1 MPASD
6 KHIQMQDICIRWN
19 KPSDKEIKTVAG
31 SWYNKELVAHR
42 QNVAKYMKWI
52 EENIPAM
59 SYYVVPRDTDKVFF
73 LNPDDL
79 VAFTLVFGKVYTQE
93 EGTTMTT
100 IERMIAQEAL
110 LERLMQ
116 K

>member
-6 KHIQMQDICIRWN
+6 KHIEMQDICIRWN
-19 KPSDKEIKTVAG
+19 PPTEREIKTVG
-31 SWYNKELVAHR
+31 NWYNKELVAHR

-52 EENIPAM
+52 EENVSSMA
-59 SYYVVPRDTDKVFF
+59 YYVVPKDTDKVFF

-79 VAFTLVFGKVYTQE
+79 VAFTLVFGKVYTQV

-110 LERLMQ
+110 LERLM
-116 K
+116 KK